1 MGLFLADRVESHGRG
16 DRPSR
21 RGDAEQTPL
30 ERRGEDDRS
39 IPSPRAAAWIARRL
53 SKGLRRAARE
63 LGALELASGEKAQ
76 GSGVRG
82 PERLTRAFRS
92 GQRACDEGIEG
103 TDPEGGVPIRV
114 SGRESQPVPIRR
126 HGHGI
131 GKRSVCRGDHLQTNG
146 AGAARSGTTEVGER
160 QGEAGQQEKT
170 RGSPSDSLR
179 ERSPFLGS
187 NGPPPRARSGFLD
200 PA

>member
-1 MGLFLADRVESHGRG
+1 MGLFLPARVESGGRG
-16 DRPSR
+16 NLPSR

-39 IPSPRAAAWIARRL
+39 ILSPRAAAWIARCL
-53 SKGLRRAARE
+53 GKGLRRAARE

-82 PERLTRAFRS
+82 PERLTRSFRS

-131 GKRSVCRGDHLQTNG
+131 GKRGVRRGDHLQTNG
-146 AGAARSGTTEVGER
+146 AGAARSGTTEGGKR

-170 RGSPSDSLR
+170 CGCPGDSRR
-179 ERSPFLGS
+179 ERSPFPGS
-187 NGPPPRARSGFLD
+187 NDSTPRARFGFLD
-200 PA
+200 SA